1 MKILVIRFRQ
11 MGDAILATPLL
22 STLRQNYPDA
32 EIDFVLNERI
42 APLFEGHPAL
52 SRIITFSDHERHS
65 AFTYI
70 RKVWQVV
77 HQTHYDVIIDM
88 RSTVNTMLFALF
100 SLRSRWRIG
109 IRKPYTWG
117 VFNHRI
123 EACEDDESMIDHNLK
138 LVPPSIP
145 PKGGRKSPIPSIPPK
160 GGRMSPIPSIPPK
173 GERYSS
179 AGQNRLFPPSG
190 GQRGVKGLSLFITDQ
205 ERQDFRQYMAGQG
218 IDFSRPVLLVGV
230 TAKLAHK
237 TWPEDRMTEVLRRL
251 IEAYPHL
258 QLIFNYAPG
267 KEAENAQRIH
277 ARLLS
282 SAATPSQPLPVFL
295 NIQAKTPRQLA
306 AMAANCTAYF
316 GNEGGGRHIVHA
328 MGRPSLVICSPG
340 ASKTT
345 WLPQDTDVLAL
356 GIDAA
361 SYDLITVDRVWLEL
375 QSFLN
380 VILPSNS

>member
-117 VFNHRI
+117 IFNRRI

-145 PKGGRKSPIPSIPPK
+145 PKGGRMSPIPSIPPK
-160 GGRMSPIPSIPPK
+160 GGRMSPSPSVPPK

-251 IEAYPHL
+251 IEAYPRL

-267 KEAENAQRIH
+267 KEAENAQHIH

-295 NIQAKTPRQLA
+295 NIQAKTPRQMA

-380 VILPSNS
+380 VILPSHS